1 MIRHGTRRC
10 DLCASEM
17 LGHGGADICVIC
29 RIAMEEDPDY
39 GVQACHEVDWA
50 ETEGFA
56 LNAIV
61 GTSDVAAN
69 HAAAANDEPTTQPL
83 HPRRSHARQRSS
95 GPEGMVQRFAAGLR
109 AMSRRRPA
117 DRR

>member
-1 MIRHGTRRC
+1 
-10 DLCASEM
+10 
-17 LGHGGADICVIC
+17 
-29 RIAMEEDPDY
+29 MEEDPDY
-39 GVQACHEVDWA
+39 GLQACHDVDWA

-56 LNAIV
+56 LSAIV

-69 HAAAANDEPTTQPL
+69 HAAAANDEPTKRPL
-83 HPRRSHARQRSS
+83 HALGSHARQRS
-95 GPEGMVQRFAAGLR
+95 GAEGVVQRFAAGLR

>member
-1 MIRHGTRRC
+1 
-10 DLCASEM
+10 
-17 LGHGGADICVIC
+17 
-29 RIAMEEDPDY
+29 MEEDPDY
-39 GVQACHEVDWA
+39 GLQACHEVDWA
-50 ETEGFA
+50 EAKGFA

-69 HAAAANDEPTTQPL
+69 HAAAANDEPKQRPL
-83 HPRRSHARQRSS
+83 HPRRLHGRERD